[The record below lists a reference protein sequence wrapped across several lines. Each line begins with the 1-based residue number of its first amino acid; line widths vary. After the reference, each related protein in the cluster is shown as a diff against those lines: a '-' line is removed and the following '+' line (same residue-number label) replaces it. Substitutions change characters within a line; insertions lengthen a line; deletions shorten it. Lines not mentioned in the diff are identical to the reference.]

1 MQPKIATFLLFFVL
15 FQIFSFSIR
24 AQVPVANNGII
35 DLRHINFKTQKY
47 VELRG
52 EWLLV
57 PHNFVSYKTI
67 ETLKSDSVAVFN
79 QPGNWNGFNF
89 NGQRLSGQGIATLY
103 LKILLPE
110 NFRRVGLK
118 VGTPNTAFQVYFND
132 SLAYTV
138 GKVSKTKEGFY
149 PGKNPGIVADWISS
163 DTLHLVMHVANFI
176 DYHGGNWAPVYLG
189 APETVSAYRYR
200 LFFMD
205 LFLMGAILII
215 ALYHLGLYVN
225 RVSEKSNLYFALFSF
240 LVFIRIFVTG
250 ESFIFYLFPNTGWYA
265 SVFLE
270 YFGLSFMPWIF
281 MAFIRSVIPT
291 YFSKKILK
299 LITAVCLSYAAVV
312 LFSPA
317 FVYTAFLF
325 PFQLFIIITAA
336 YGIYVMLR
344 SVVNGNRN
352 ARIMVTGFFLLFL
365 AIVNDVLYA
374 QYIIS
379 TIFLVPFGMFLFIF
393 SQAYLLS
400 TKFSKA
406 YTETEQLSFRLS
418 NLNKNLEWIIEERT
432 SEIQQNKEEI
442 EAQAQ
447 NLLEANHRIFEKN
460 TELNKFNQQMQDSI
474 RYAGRIQTSVFPTNS
489 WLHQNFSEH
498 FILFKPRDIVSGDFY
513 WFQKIHTKIFIAAA
527 DCTGHG
533 VPGAFLSLLGVTLLN
548 ELVLNNSDCNPSEI
562 LEKMRSRFIT
572 ALHQNEVQT
581 ISRDGIDIAL
591 ISIDTERLMLNFS
604 GANNGV
610 LWIRNA
616 VLNQLDGVRN
626 PIGPYPVIRQFET
639 QTLQLL
645 KGDNIYLFSDGF
657 YDQINPDRE
666 KLKKAVFKRFIL
678 EKSGLPMAEQKNA
691 LLQYL
696 SLWQGNALQVDD
708 IMIIGIKI

>member
-1 MQPKIATFLLFFVL
+1 
-15 FQIFSFSIR
+15 
-24 AQVPVANNGII
+24 
-35 DLRHINFKTQKY
+35 
-47 VELRG
+47 
-52 EWLLV
+52 
-57 PHNFVSYKTI
+57 
-67 ETLKSDSVAVFN
+67 
-79 QPGNWNGFNF
+79 
-89 NGQRLSGQGIATLY
+89 
-103 LKILLPE
+103 
-110 NFRRVGLK
+110 
-118 VGTPNTAFQVYFND
+118 
-132 SLAYTV
+132 
-138 GKVSKTKEGFY
+138 
-149 PGKNPGIVADWISS
+149 
-163 DTLHLVMHVANFI
+163 
-176 DYHGGNWAPVYLG
+176 
-189 APETVSAYRYR
+189 
-200 LFFMD
+200 
-205 LFLMGAILII
+205 
-215 ALYHLGLYVN
+215 
-225 RVSEKSNLYFALFSF
+225 
-240 LVFIRIFVTG
+240 
-250 ESFIFYLFPNTGWYA
+250 
-265 SVFLE
+265 
-270 YFGLSFMPWIF
+270 

-352 ARIMVTGFFLLFL
+352 ARIMVSGFFLLFL

-645 KGDNIYLFSDGF
+645 KGDNIYLFSDGY

-678 EKSGLPMAEQKNA
+678 EKSGLPMADQKNA
-691 LLQYL
+691 LMQYL